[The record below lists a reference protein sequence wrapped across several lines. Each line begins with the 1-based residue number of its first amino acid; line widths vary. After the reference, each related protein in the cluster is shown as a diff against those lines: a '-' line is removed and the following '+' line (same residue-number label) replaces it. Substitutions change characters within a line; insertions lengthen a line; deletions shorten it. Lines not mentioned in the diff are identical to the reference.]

1 MKTTDYTK
9 TKIDPFA
16 ITRDLRAFDADTD
29 NIYQTVAIL
38 SKRANQIAVEFKEEF
53 HERASEITSSS
64 NSMDEVF
71 ENREQ
76 IELARYFEQMPKPAI
91 LAIHEFENGD
101 IVYRDP
107 HMEEKK

>member
-9 TKIDPFA
+9 NKINPFA
-16 ITRDLRAFDADTD
+16 ITRDLRLFDKETD
-29 NIYQTVAIL
+29 NIYQSIAIL

-53 HERASEITSSS
+53 QQRSADIASNA

-76 IELARYFEQMPKPAI
+76 IELARYYEQMPKPFI
-91 LAIHEFENGD
+91 LAINEFEKGE
-101 IVYRDP
+101 IAFRDP
-107 HMEEKK
+107 HKEEKL